1 MFNILYLNI
10 NLFED
15 DILVDKAM
23 ALISAERREKT
34 KKLKNPVPAKLSLG
48 AGVLLRIALEQAGHG
63 DYLDQIKY
71 GMHGKPFFEGI
82 PFHFSLSHSGEYAIC
97 VYGDTPVG
105 IDLQKIKRDIPVHT
119 KKILSPVEATY
130 LNQLQ
135 KPEDFYKLWSR
146 KESLIKWDG
155 RGLKLVLNELSFIK
169 NNEWVNEIQFEDNT
183 LFIHDFNSLIPEYTC
198 SICSDKPVKIGDI
211 IEIDTKILTNY

>member
-23 ALISAERREKT
+23 ALISAERRVKI

-48 AGVLLRIALEQAGHG
+48 AGVLLRIALEQAGYG
-63 DYLDQIKY
+63 DYLEQIKF
-71 GMHGKPFFEGI
+71 GMHGKPFFEGF

-105 IDLQKIKRDIPVHT
+105 IDLQKIKRDIPGRT
-119 KKILSPVEATY
+119 KKILSSDEDSY
-130 LNQLQ
+130 INQLQ
-135 KPEDFYKLWSR
+135 KPEDFYRLWSR
-146 KESLIKWDG
+146 KESMIKWDG
-155 RGLKLVLNELSFIK
+155 RGLKLPLNELSFI
-169 NNEWVNEIQFEDNT
+169 NHNEWLNEIQFEDHT
-183 LFIHDFNSLIPEYTC
+183 LFIHELDSLIPDYACT
-198 SICSDKPVKIGDI
+198 ICSDKPIKLGNM